1 MKLGSACAS
10 HFSFEGPSIAS
21 VAFDPKIAARL
32 RGGRV
37 SELSSLAGGPFL
49 IAKFDTD
56 SNFRV
61 APSGIWAF
69 LPVDNVDNVDKW
81 AESSVGRPDGP
92 ELQFG
97 L

>member
-1 MKLGSACAS
+1 M
-10 HFSFEGPSIAS
+10 
-21 VAFDPKIAARL
+21 AFDPKIAARL

-49 IAKFDTD
+49 IAKFDSD

-69 LPVDNVDNVDKW
+69 VPVDYVDNVDKW
-81 AESSVGRPDGP
+81 AESSVGRPGRS
-92 ELQFG
+92 EFQFG